1 MPATSRP
8 PRPRWSLRARL
19 LLAACA
25 RRPALTA
32 VALLLHAAPGLLPEW
47 FRRRYPPNGIE
58 LFTPGV
64 LDRIPVTELPLPYGV
79 TPYRGAPPHDLVDLG
94 LATLADAEVD
104 RREVPTLSLPID
116 SDGLPNVTRPARPDL
131 LLVGDSFTGFGAQR
145 EPTGLQHELERL
157 LPATVLNVA
166 ISGIGPDQELFLMRR
181 VGLPAEPRLCV
192 WFFFGGND
200 VVDSLLAMLHHA
212 QGIGT
217 LGELFAGRR
226 APRLLLP
233 ALVGALLTPE
243 APAKAPVAGPLPGL
257 PLRDRPERRLWFY
270 PDTLRVMAQPRAA
283 LRDNPGWLN
292 LRAVLARA
300 KAAADAA
307 GSGFLVVFVPA
318 KEQVYLP
325 LVADDPALLQRFAVA
340 SPLHALLL
348 PDDAR
353 ALQQLLLAN
362 RAGIEQELAR
372 DCAAAGIAFWS
383 ATPTIEAVAAAGVP
397 AYYACDSHWRAEAQ
411 RAVAAA
417 LAAHVRDRNLLPR

>member
-1 MPATSRP
+1 MVASSTP
-8 PRPRWSLRARL
+8 PRTRSSLRVRL
-19 LLAACA
+19 LLSACA
-25 RRPALTA
+25 LLPALLA
-32 VALLLHAAPGLLPEW
+32 VELLLHAAPQLLPEW
-47 FRRRYPPNGIE
+47 FRRRYPPNGVE
-58 LFTPGV
+58 LFAPGV
-64 LDRIPVTELPLPYGV
+64 LDRTPIGALPLPYGV
-79 TPYRGAPPHDLVDLG
+79 TPYVGPPPHDLVDLG
-94 LATLADAEVD
+94 LATLADAEAD
-104 RREVPTLSLPID
+104 RREVPTLSLPVD
-116 SDGLPNVTRPARPDL
+116 RDGLPNRSRPERPDL
-131 LLVGDSFTGFGAQR
+131 VLVGDSFTVFGAQR
-145 EPTGLQHELERL
+145 EPTGLQHELEQRL
-157 LPATVLNVA
+157 AATVLNVA
-166 ISGIGPDQELFLMRR
+166 ISGIGPDQELFLLQK
-181 VGLPAEPRLCV
+181 VGLPSQPRLCV

-200 VVDSLLAMLHHA
+200 VVDSLLVMLHRA

-233 ALVGALLTPE
+233 ALVGALLTPA

-283 LRDNPGWLN
+283 LLDNPGWQN

-372 DCAAAGIAFWS
+372 DCAAASIDFWS
-383 ATPTIEAVAAAGVP
+383 ATATIEAVAAAGVP